1 MPDNQTT
8 KPDPDKLI
16 DRLKE
21 CRTNGGKI
29 PPAMIDEI
37 VNYLGHQELRIA
49 QQQRPVSDPDEQD
62 E

>member
-1 MPDNQTT
+1 MTVNKTT
-8 KPDPDKLI
+8 KSDTDKLI
-16 DRLKE
+16 HRLKE
-21 CRTNGGKI
+21 YRTNGGKI